1 MKRVLDQTPP
11 WAVIPVSVL
20 GASLLLGLAHYVLDS
35 GTPPVAKHPS
45 AAALGDPSPQLL
57 PHKEWKAAGSA
68 KASDVLTTREGA
80 ESRHCLASSDAVS
93 VLPPIDTSGRGNTG
107 WHPMNSTGA
116 TPARPVALV
125 ATDGYPSQARMVEP
139 SPRYGAN
146 VSEWDEM
153 PLIAPIEEV
162 HEPVESSP
170 HGLINSLFLPP
181 AVSTSQVQT
190 DPSTSVASS
199 STVVEDTWEG
209 LSTLPEPV
217 PAVETSD
224 VHPAAPSRETAE
236 PVLPLPPVESSL
248 PKWDEVVA
256 VESFEGPAESIQEPT
271 SGGLLPLPPVE
282 LSQDAP
288 LELPPT
294 EALEDHR
301 ESAPGTMEDV
311 LTLLPPVEL
320 VRAAPFEPP
329 PTEALEAPRESAPD
343 GTDDVLVPLPPVE
356 SELVETGVDEG
367 EPMLTPLP
375 PVEPRLLVPGE
386 PLAIAMVEGLF
397 ERVDQEPDANPELK
411 PAMDRNGD
419 NEAAGDPQDVLEG
432 KGALAGV
439 GEEEEAPQP
448 LPPVVRGNGGQ
459 AAKASAA
466 VGAAFSARQHE
477 RSWEL
482 ELIAREADKHS
493 RRAFELANKKAN
505 FSARLEFTRALRII
519 SQGLDTERGTSRHS
533 RALAAGLRAL
543 VEAEDFLPKDGHLEA
558 ELDLAVISGA
568 HRTPILRECDANAMT
583 PLSAIQKYHTFAQEK
598 MAEAVGREVAGSMA
612 LCGLG
617 KLHIAISNQRRG
629 DGIAS
634 ARSKAMVL
642 LQAALIASPANH
654 MASNE
659 LGVLLARNSRY
670 AEARRAFEH
679 SVAAH
684 PSAEAWRNL
693 ALTCEQLGEMDQAY
707 RAAQQTLALRGNSKD
722 KIRATASSRGAI
734 RWVSPA
740 ELSRSGGTLRTASA
754 SGASDRAR

>member
-1 MKRVLDQTPP
+1 
-11 WAVIPVSVL
+11 
-20 GASLLLGLAHYVLDS
+20 
-35 GTPPVAKHPS
+35 
-45 AAALGDPSPQLL
+45 
-57 PHKEWKAAGSA
+57 
-68 KASDVLTTREGA
+68 
-80 ESRHCLASSDAVS
+80 
-93 VLPPIDTSGRGNTG
+93 
-107 WHPMNSTGA
+107 
-116 TPARPVALV
+116 
-125 ATDGYPSQARMVEP
+125 MVEP

-153 PLIAPIEEV
+153 PLIAPSEEV

-181 AVSTSQVQT
+181 AVSSPQVQT
-190 DPSTSVASS
+190 ERSTSVASS

-209 LSTLPEPV
+209 LSAFPEQV

-224 VHPAAPSRETAE
+224 VNPAAPSRETAE

-248 PKWDEVVA
+248 PRRDEVVA
-256 VESFEGPAESIQEPT
+256 VESFKGPAESIQEPT

-288 LELPPT
+288 FEL
-294 EALEDHR
+294 
-301 ESAPGTMEDV
+301 
-311 LTLLPPVEL
+311 
-320 VRAAPFEPP
+320 P

-356 SELVETGVDEG
+356 LAQDAPFELSPTEALEDHMESAPDTTDDVLVPLPPVESSVVETGVDEG

-419 NEAAGDPQDVLEG
+419 HEAAGDPQDVLEG
-432 KGALAGV
+432 EGALAGV
-439 GEEEEAPQP
+439 GEEEAPQP
-448 LPPVVRGNGGQ
+448 LPPVVRGNAGQ

-466 VGAAFSARQHE
+466 VGAAFSARQYE

-519 SQGLDTERGTSRHS
+519 SQGLDTERGTSRYS

-568 HRTPILRECDANAMT
+568 HRTPILRDCNVNAMT

-659 LGVLLARNSRY
+659 LGVLLARNSRH

-679 SVAAH
+679 SVATH
-684 PSAEAWRNL
+684 PTAEAWRNL

-707 RAAQQTLALRGNSKD
+707 RAAQQTLALRANSQG
-722 KIRATASSRGAI
+722 KIPTTASSQGSI
-734 RWVSPA
+734 RWVSPG
-740 ELSRSGGTLRTASA
+740 ELSKSGGALRTASA
-754 SGASDRAR
+754 SGASGRAR